1 MTQISPLNDPKSR
14 PQRLIIGG
22 IIGSLFGLLGA
33 YFYSRAVEDDV
44 RQNGTQRN
52 PVSTGEIIGLGL
64 AVRTKR
70 PHIINSYHPSLVRR
84 VLLYRKPV
92 LFSTVT

>member
-1 MTQISPLNDPKSR
+1 MTEISPLNEPKAR
-14 PQRLIIGG
+14 PQRLIVGG
-22 IIGSLFGLLGA
+22 IVGTLFGLLGA

-64 AVRTKR
+64 AV
-70 PHIINSYHPSLVRR
+70 LA
-84 VLLYRKPV
+84 LLRQVSEMGRSAPKKK
-92 LFSTVT
+92 

>member
-1 MTQISPLNDPKSR
+1 MTELSPMNDPKAR

-33 YFYSRAVEDDV
+33 YFYSRAVEVDV

-52 PVSTGEIIGLGL
+52 PVSTGEIIGVGL
-64 AVRTKR
+64 AV
-70 PHIINSYHPSLVRR
+70 LA
-84 VLLYRKPV
+84 LLRQVSEMGRSAPKKK
-92 LFSTVT
+92 

>member
-1 MTQISPLNDPKSR
+1 MTELSPLNDPKAR
-14 PQRLIIGG
+14 PQRLIVGG

-64 AVRTKR
+64 AV
-70 PHIINSYHPSLVRR
+70 LA
-84 VLLYRKPV
+84 LLRQVSEMGRSAPKKK
-92 LFSTVT
+92 

>member
-1 MTQISPLNDPKSR
+1 MTQISPLKDPKSR

-64 AVRTKR
+64 AV
-70 PHIINSYHPSLVRR
+70 LA
-84 VLLYRKPV
+84 LLRQVSEMGRSAPKKK
-92 LFSTVT
+92 

>member
-1 MTQISPLNDPKSR
+1 MTEISPLNEPKAR
-14 PQRLIIGG
+14 PQRLIVGG
-22 IIGSLFGLLGA
+22 IIGTLFGLLGA

-64 AVRTKR
+64 A
-70 PHIINSYHPSLVRR
+70 ILA
-84 VLLYRKPV
+84 LLRQVSEMGRSAPKKK
-92 LFSTVT
+92 